1 MLIVMMIIHLQ
12 IAMSAKVST
21 IAVRFVGTRQEAIT
35 VPADQGII

>member
-1 MLIVMMIIHLQ
+1 
-12 IAMSAKVST
+12 MSAKVST